1 MAFSDPANQRSRT
14 TFPAFGSS
22 APASASRSRLC
33 STLCVC
39 ATAVRVST
47 AAEATVS
54 SCVWNTPNAPARPH
68 PATASTAA
76 SAPVLSPHPSSRTRR
91 TMPKSDPPVSPGSA
105 SPSASSSRHEGPR
118 SAARAGETAST
129 GTEGMTTAE
138 NSPVAAA
145 KTARSISGASSVA
158 MGAFLPGVAD
168 ILVSAFPRREEPRVG
183 ASDAPVR
190 AARRVLSAD
199 RVRAAH
205 PHEHARREHRTGV
218 TGATRAVA
226 VTTLI
231 VSSNQSRAS
240 LFARRSASPARSRG
254 GRGVWV
260 SSAERSRAERA
271 RREDRERV
279 EMSDA
284 PLL

>member
-1 MAFSDPANQRSRT
+1 
-14 TFPAFGSS
+14 
-22 APASASRSRLC
+22 
-33 STLCVC
+33 
-39 ATAVRVST
+39 
-47 AAEATVS
+47 
-54 SCVWNTPNAPARPH
+54 
-68 PATASTAA
+68 
-76 SAPVLSPHPSSRTRR
+76 
-91 TMPKSDPPVSPGSA
+91 
-105 SPSASSSRHEGPR
+105 
-118 SAARAGETAST
+118 
-129 GTEGMTTAE
+129 
-138 NSPVAAA
+138 VAAA

-218 TGATRAVA
+218 AGATRAVA

-271 RREDRERV
+271 RRQDCERV

-284 PLL
+284 PLLEMRAAK

>member
-1 MAFSDPANQRSRT
+1 VCFVFSGARKADGDGGASAAARTRERFFLFRFSREHVGSIECADDRRPKRLSSSAERSRRT
-14 TFPAFGSS
+14 RQVTCWVARDRTRGGD
-22 APASASRSRLC
+22 ARE
-33 STLCVC
+33 
-39 ATAVRVST
+39 RVSGGDGW
-47 AAEATVS
+47 ES
-54 SCVWNTPNAPARPH
+54 GRG
-68 PATASTAA
+68 
-76 SAPVLSPHPSSRTRR
+76 RTRGDV
-91 TMPKSDPPVSPGSA
+91 P
-105 SPSASSSRHEGPR
+105 
-118 SAARAGETAST
+118 T
-129 GTEGMTTAE
+129 GE

-190 AARRVLSAD
+190 AARRVHSAD

-218 TGATRAVA
+218 AGATRAVA

>member
-1 MAFSDPANQRSRT
+1 MRFSRERGRGRRGWRRRVSGGANEGTRKTRRGGEETDAIGCRVIRHPRQMRRRKVAADTSGDVLVRGRLTRGGGVRGRASGGDESGCARERSRGDV
-14 TFPAFGSS
+14 P
-22 APASASRSRLC
+22 
-33 STLCVC
+33 
-39 ATAVRVST
+39 
-47 AAEATVS
+47 
-54 SCVWNTPNAPARPH
+54 
-68 PATASTAA
+68 
-76 SAPVLSPHPSSRTRR
+76 
-91 TMPKSDPPVSPGSA
+91 
-105 SPSASSSRHEGPR
+105 
-118 SAARAGETAST
+118 T
-129 GTEGMTTAE
+129 GE

-158 MGAFLPGVAD
+158 TGAFLPGVAD
-168 ILVSAFPRREEPRVG
+168 IRVSGFPRRTEPRVG

-205 PHEHARREHRTGV
+205 PHEHARREHRAGV
-218 TGATRAVA
+218 AGATRAVA

-260 SSAERSRAERA
+260 SSAERSRAERT

>member
-1 MAFSDPANQRSRT
+1 
-14 TFPAFGSS
+14 
-22 APASASRSRLC
+22 
-33 STLCVC
+33 
-39 ATAVRVST
+39 
-47 AAEATVS
+47 
-54 SCVWNTPNAPARPH
+54 
-68 PATASTAA
+68 
-76 SAPVLSPHPSSRTRR
+76 
-91 TMPKSDPPVSPGSA
+91 
-105 SPSASSSRHEGPR
+105 
-118 SAARAGETAST
+118 
-129 GTEGMTTAE
+129 
-138 NSPVAAA
+138 VAAA

-190 AARRVLSAD
+190 AARRVHAAD

-205 PHEHARREHRTGV
+205 PHEHARREHRAGV
-218 TGATRAVA
+218 AGATRAVA

-231 VSSNQSRAS
+231 VSSNNQSRAS
-240 LFARRSASPARSRG
+240 LFTRRSASPARSRG

-260 SSAERSRAERA
+260 SSAERSRAERT